1 MTSFHGCTALI
12 TGASSGIGRELARQL
27 APQAAALILIARRLD
42 RLENLRRELARPGLE
57 IHCHAVDV
65 ANAAQVETLLEL
77 IAGSG
82 LKVDF
87 LINNA
92 GVGDHG
98 FFEESDWSRVQAM
111 LDVNIQAL
119 TRFTHAFL
127 PQLIRSGRGAIL
139 NVSSIASYLPIP
151 KMAVYAATKA
161 YVTSFSEAIRGELR
175 GTGVS
180 VTALCP
186 GPVDTE
192 FFHLAER
199 PEALEAGPAPEIF
212 KVPVEQVAREGLDA
226 VLRDRPRVIPGWI
239 VWAVMTFVS
248 LLPFFLLR
256 LFVAQRRR

>member
-1 MTSFHGCTALI
+1 
-12 TGASSGIGRELARQL
+12 LARQL
-27 APQAAALILIARRLD
+27 APQAAALILVARRAD
-42 RLENLRRELARPGLE
+42 RLEDLRLELIRPGLE
-57 IHCHAVDV
+57 IHCHVVDV
-65 ANAAQVETLLEL
+65 ANEAQVTTLLDL
-77 IAGSG
+77 LAGSG
-82 LKVDF
+82 LKIDL

-98 FFEESDWSRVQAM
+98 LFEESDWAKVKAM
-111 LDVNIQAL
+111 LDVNVQAL
-119 TRFTHAFL
+119 TRLTHALL
-127 PQLIRSGRGAIL
+127 PQLIRSGNGAIL

-192 FFHLAER
+192 FFDLAER
-199 PEALEAGPAPEIF
+199 PEAVEQGPAPEIF
-212 KVPVEQVAREGLDA
+212 KVPVAQVASEALEA

-248 LLPFFLLR
+248 LLPFFIVR